1 MRGPEEWPSH
11 QSNPADRIRL
21 TGPAAFFSITCSD
34 PCFAAS
40 TRPEPD
46 SKLSNPTR
54 DQHYENLRAGTR
66 GLFIE
71 LGWQLKIDNSFF
83 IPSDKLILESASF
96 DMTWR

>member
-21 TGPAAFFSITCSD
+21 TGPAAFFSITCFD

-46 SKLSNPTR
+46 SKEKYLV
-54 DQHYENLRAGTR
+54 
-66 GLFIE
+66 ICC
-71 LGWQLKIDNSFF
+71 
-83 IPSDKLILESASF
+83 
-96 DMTWR
+96 